1 MMNNLEKAC
10 ALHQA
15 LWMDDVV
22 NGMEDYQHTKEYNR
36 FIKKLMNRMK
46 GDHYHKLT
54 KSVVRLV
61 LVAAVILSLAVTASA
76 VPTTN
81 EYEVYE
87 LIHESVYSVVEEE
100 KFKKITY
107 LNVGYM
113 PEGFVLEEKFD
124 NEVSYDHAYKKGEY
138 HFYISKRQLS
148 GDTFFDSENSK
159 VKIVKH
165 NNIDYVVYYDDEYAG
180 IIWNNGRN
188 LFDIGGNI
196 GVEELLKIA
205 YSVS

>member
-87 LIHESVYSVVEEE
+87 LIYESVYCVVEEE

-113 PEGFVLEEKFD
+113 PEGFVLAEKH
-124 NEVSYDHAYKKGEY
+124 EGEAAYEYAYKEGEY
-138 HFYISKRQLS
+138 HI
-148 GDTFFDSENSK
+148 
-159 VKIVKH
+159 H
-165 NNIDYVVYYDDEYAG
+165 
-180 IIWNNGRN
+180 
-188 LFDIGGNI
+188 
-196 GVEELLKIA
+196 LLKCQLWGAIFFA
-205 YSVS
+205 

>member
-1 MMNNLEKAC
+1 MNNLEKAC
-10 ALHQA
+10 AMHQA
-15 LWMDDVV
+15 LWAEDVV
-22 NGMEDYQHTKEYNR
+22 DGMEEYQHTKEYNR

-46 GDHYHKLT
+46 GDHYHKMT
-54 KSVVRLV
+54 KSVVRL
-61 LVAAVILSLAVTASA
+61 LIVAAVILSVAVTASA

-87 LIHESVYSVVEEE
+87 LIYESIYRVVEEE
-100 KFKKITY
+100 KFKEITY
-107 LNVGYM
+107 LNVGYL
-113 PEGFVLEEKFD
+113 PEGFVLAEKHED
-124 NEVSYDHAYKKGEY
+124 KVAYDYEYKKGEGRI
-138 HFYISKRQLS
+138 YIIKGQLS
-148 GDTFFDSENSK
+148 GYKSFDSENHK

-165 NNIDYVVYYDDEYAG
+165 NNIDYVVYYNDEFAG

-188 LFDIGGNI
+188 LFRIGGNI

>member
-1 MMNNLEKAC
+1 MNNLEKAC
-10 ALHQA
+10 AMHQA
-15 LWMDDVV
+15 LWAEDVV
-22 NGMEDYQHTKEYNR
+22 DGMEEYQHTKEYNR

-46 GDHYHKLT
+46 GDHYHKMT
-54 KSVVRLV
+54 KSVVRL
-61 LVAAVILSLAVTASA
+61 LIVAAVILSVAVTASA

-87 LIHESVYSVVEEE
+87 LIYESVYRVVEEE
-100 KFKKITY
+100 KFKEITY
-107 LNVGYM
+107 LNVGYL
-113 PEGFVLEEKFD
+113 PEGFVLAEKQED
-124 NEVSYDHAYKKGEY
+124 KVSYNYEYKKGE
-138 HFYISKRQLS
+138 FDIYIMKDQLS
-148 GDTFFDSENSK
+148 GYISFDSENHK

-165 NNIDYVVYYDDEYAG
+165 NNIDYVVYYNDEFAG

-188 LFDIGGNI
+188 LFRIGGNI